1 MASSEQMFI
10 SSAYWDDNVGI
21 AAAIATITEL
31 ERRDAPAVFERLGS
45 DFRARIDRA
54 AASSGLAAS
63 CVGVDAHPGIR
74 FECEDEEQARLVSTV
89 FVQENARRGLIL
101 STGFFFNCGHED
113 VTALDHTEKVVTETF
128 ALLAEGLQRG
138 DLAARIERQV
148 QEDSFR
154 RLVR

>member
-1 MASSEQMFI
+1 
-10 SSAYWDDNVGI
+10 
-21 AAAIATITEL
+21 
-31 ERRDAPAVFERLGS
+31 
-45 DFRARIDRA
+45 
-54 AASSGLAAS
+54 
-63 CVGVDAHPGIR
+63 
-74 FECEDEEQARLVSTV
+74 
-89 FVQENARRGLIL
+89 VQENARRGLIL

-113 VTALDHTEKVVTETF
+113 VRALDHTEKVVTETF